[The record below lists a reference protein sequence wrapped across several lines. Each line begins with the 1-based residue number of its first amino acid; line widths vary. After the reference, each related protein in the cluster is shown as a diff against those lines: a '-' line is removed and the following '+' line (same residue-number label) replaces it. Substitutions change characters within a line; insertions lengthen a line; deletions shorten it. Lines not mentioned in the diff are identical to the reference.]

1 MKSLSGILLTLFF
14 ATAVAALG
22 AAEADTPPRRLNA
35 QESEAA
41 RAGAPY
47 RMFAAWLDTVNS
59 SDASLQPKFLELHY
73 PGNKYEPLIRL
84 RENSGGLDVRALDE
98 ATATTIAGLVQERDS
113 DNFLRFKFV
122 VLPDK
127 PDRIDELEIL
137 YIPRPADFPPPRMS
151 EAEIF
156 AALGAKLA
164 KAAAAD
170 RFVGAVL
177 VTKNGKVV
185 FRGAYGLADR
195 EKKLP
200 IRIDTRFDIGS
211 MNKMFTA
218 TAILQLVQAG
228 KIQLSDPVGKYL
240 PDYPNHDVATKVTIE
255 QLLTHTGGTGN
266 IFGPQFE
273 AHRLELKTHSDYVK
287 LFGGRAPLFEPGDHF
302 DYSNYGMVLLGA
314 IIEKVTGQSYYD
326 YVRRKVYKPAS
337 MKRTGSEPLDAKL
350 EGTAIGYMRTPEG
363 GRKPSTDL
371 MAYRG
376 SAGGG
381 GFSTVVDLTNFA
393 TALMDDE
400 LLNAVNTQLLTT
412 GKVDMPWGGRYA
424 FGFEDLRES
433 QGYFGHGGAAPG
445 VNGTLRIFPKSGY
458 VVAVL
463 SSIDPPF
470 ADRIGS
476 FLTLRLENRVDP
488 TTASPP

>member
-1 MKSLSGILLTLFF
+1 MRIPGTILLALLLA
-14 ATAVAALG
+14 ATALAEETAAPQRLG
-22 AAEADTPPRRLNA
+22 ASDA
-35 QESEAA
+35 EAA
-41 RAGAPY
+41 RAGVPY

-59 SDASLQPKFLELHY
+59 SDASRQQKFLELHY
-73 PGNKYEPLIRL
+73 PGHTYGSLLRL

-98 ATATTIAGLVQERDS
+98 ASATTIAGVVQERDS
-113 DNFLRFKFV
+113 DNFLQFKFV
-122 VLPDK
+122 VQPDK
-127 PDRIDELEIL
+127 PELIDELEIL
-137 YIPRPADFPPPRMS
+137 YVPRPADFPPPRMS
-151 EAEIF
+151 EAQIF

-164 KAAAAD
+164 KDSAAD
-170 RFVGAVL
+170 RFAGAVL

-195 EKKLP
+195 ERKVP
-200 IRIDTRFDIGS
+200 NRIGTRFDIGS

-228 KIQLSDPVGKYL
+228 RIHLADPVGKYL
-240 PDYPNHDVATKVTIE
+240 PDYPNRDVATKVTIE
-255 QLLTHTGGTGN
+255 HLLTHTGGTGN
-266 IFGPQFE
+266 IFGPDFE
-273 AHRLELKTHSDYVK
+273 AHRLELKTHDDYVK

-314 IIEKVTGQSYYD
+314 VIEKVTGRSYYD
-326 YVRRKVYKPAS
+326 YVRRKIYRPAS
-337 MKRTGSEPLDAKL
+337 MKRTGSEPLDVKL

-363 GRKPSTDL
+363 RRKPSTDL

-400 LLNAVNTQLLTT
+400 LLNAENTQLMTT
-412 GKVDMPWGGRYA
+412 GKVDMPYGGRYA
-424 FGFEDLRES
+424 YGFEDLRES
-433 QGYFGHGGAAPG
+433 AGYFGHGGAAPG

-458 VVAVL
+458 IVAVL
-463 SSIDPPF
+463 SNIDPPF
-470 ADRIGS
+470 ADRVGA
-476 FLTLRLENRVDP
+476 FLALRLENRLDP
-488 TTASPP
+488 ATASPP